1 MSDSVRAGLED
12 PDRIEAARR
21 LQAQARREAL
31 DRLAALSAR
40 LLGAAHAQIALVA
53 ETPIVMAP
61 TGPISPTVG
70 ALTADAFAHGDA
82 LVLAHASQDG
92 VASFLGVPIDVAGA
106 RVGVLCV
113 YDSVPHQWTRH
124 DAETLRELAGT
135 VAAE

>member
-21 LQAQARREAL
+21 LQAQARREVL

-53 ETPIVMAP
+53 ETPIVIAP
-61 TGPISPTVG
+61 TGPRSPPVA
-70 ALTADAFAHGDA
+70 ALTAEAFAPRA
-82 LVLAHASQDG
+82 PLVLAHASRAG
-92 VASFLGVPIDVAGA
+92 VSSFLGVPINVVGA

-113 YDSVPHQWTRH
+113 Y
-124 DAETLRELAGT
+124 
-135 VAAE
+135 